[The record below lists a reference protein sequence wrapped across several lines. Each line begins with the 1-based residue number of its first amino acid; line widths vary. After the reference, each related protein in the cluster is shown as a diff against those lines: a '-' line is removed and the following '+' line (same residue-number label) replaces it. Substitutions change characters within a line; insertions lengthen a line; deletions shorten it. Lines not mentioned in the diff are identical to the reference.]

1 MEVIKPEHE
10 ILKECLQK
18 IARTHDQMVEYAIGK
33 IQDLQRITM
42 EIINEEEMIDIVD
55 RYIRSN
61 EDTGPAKYEP
71 VSDKQSEDERW
82 QVRNLKS
89 CIQGWI
95 EAGMLN
101 LQNETW
107 GTTMSKVRINPET
120 MRCEKNGSIFQ
131 SFRQGW
137 QGE

>member
-1 MEVIKPEHE
+1 LIFENREFTKDLQQALNKVEQASGAYKLVHVLTSGPSLMEVIKPEHE

-71 VSDKQSEDERW
+71 VSDKQSEDER
-82 QVRNLKS
+82 
-89 CIQGWI
+89 
-95 EAGMLN
+95 
-101 LQNETW
+101 
-107 GTTMSKVRINPET
+107 
-120 MRCEKNGSIFQ
+120 
-131 SFRQGW
+131 
-137 QGE
+137 